1 VATGLANAARGL
13 IEAAHSRLA
22 GRREWVLN
30 EKGIVAR
37 AGLGTDADLL
47 LAASGAAE
55 LTAAVEAIRSELG
68 ASGPRQR

>member
-1 VATGLANAARGL
+1 
-13 IEAAHSRLA
+13 
-22 GRREWVLN
+22 VLN

-37 AGLGTDADLL
+37 AGLETDADLL